1 MLRETVSGLMEVYLS
16 SLDVKM
22 NKIMKVLTI
31 ISTTFIPLTFLTGL
45 YGMNFLHMPF
55 TSQQW
60 GFYAM
65 LICCILIVIL
75 MAGWFKRKRWW

>member
-31 ISTTFIPLTFLTGL
+31 ISTIFIPLTFLTGL

-55 TSQQW
+55 SSQIW

-65 LICCILIVIL
+65 LICCILIVII
-75 MAGWFKRKRWW
+75 MAGWFKKKQWW